1 MGRRKGQVLLLSL
14 VLLTAVLGLVGSF
27 VAYLG
32 GVRKA
37 TNVFSARAAARQAA
51 LSGLEKALWCLNQT
65 SGTDCG
71 GTYGSSYAGET
82 DVSVGSSAYFTTSVE
97 TLNASLKTIT
107 AVGEWPS
114 ATEPQATVTLKADA
128 VITTTEASFHYGVQ
142 SGNGGFEFGN
152 NAYVDGNIYANGN
165 VVGSPGAYVTGTVWV
180 AGGTSLTPDQQST
193 VYNSDFIFGQASP
206 DVDIAQS
213 FKLSADAFVNKISLY
228 IKKVGTPS
236 SVTVRILADNGGVP
250 SKTVLASGT
259 LNAAA
264 VTSTYD
270 WVDVTFSM
278 PPGLVGGQ
286 TYWLSVDG
294 STSATRY
301 WIIGSQG
308 NSGYGNGIG
317 MSSAD
322 WNASTPVWTDENRD
336 FNFKVWTGGIATK
349 IDTIHVY
356 EDAHANTIINSTI
369 DGDAYY
375 QTISGSTVAG
385 ASYPGSADPGPE
397 SLPITDAQIAQ
408 WKAEAENGG
417 TISGDVSVLNGES
430 RSYGPKKIT
439 GNLTVSNNSTLTV
452 TGTLYVQGNVTFSNN
467 VTVRLDPGYGA
478 NSGMIIADGEVLIEN
493 NVTFQGSGTTGSYV
507 LVLTTDPSLDAA
519 DPAMTLSNNS
529 DNSIF
534 YASKGMVS
542 ISNNAALKEVTA
554 FKLKLENNASVN
566 YESGLEDVSFTSG
579 PGGSWT
585 LLAGSIREIR

>member
-37 TNVFSARAAARQAA
+37 TSVFSARAAARQAA
-51 LSGLEKALWCLNQT
+51 QAGLEKALWCLNQA
-65 SGTDCG
+65 SGADCG
-71 GTYGSSYAGET
+71 GTYGSGYAGET
-82 DVSVGSSAYFTTSVE
+82 DVSVGSSAYYTTSVE
-97 TLNASLKTIT
+97 TLNASLKTVT

-114 ATEPQATVTLKADA
+114 ATEPQATVTLKAEA
-128 VITTTEASFHYGVQ
+128 AITTTEASFHYGVQ
-142 SGNGGFEFGN
+142 SGNGGFKFGN
-152 NAYVDGNIYANGN
+152 NAHVDGNIYANGN
-165 VVGSPGAYVTGTVWV
+165 VVGAPGAYATGTVWV

-193 VYNSDFIFGQASP
+193 AYTSDFTFAQASP

-213 FKLSADAFVNKISLY
+213 FKLSQDNVVNKVSFY

-236 SVTVRILADNGGVP
+236 SPTVRILADNGGVP

-264 VTSTYD
+264 VTTSYA
-270 WVDVTFSM
+270 WVDVTFST

-286 TYWLSVDG
+286 TYWLSIDG
-294 STSATRY
+294 STSASKY

-317 MSSAD
+317 MSSAN
-322 WNASTPVWTDENRD
+322 WNASPPVWTDEIRD
-336 FNFKVWTGGIATK
+336 YNFKVWTGGVATK
-349 IDTIHVY
+349 IDGVHVY
-356 EDAHANTIINSTI
+356 EDAHANTIIDSTI

-375 QTISGSTVAG
+375 QAISGSTVGG

-408 WKAEAENGG
+408 WKVEAENGG
-417 TISGDVSVLNGES
+417 TISGDVGVLNGES

-439 GNLTVSNNSTLTV
+439 GGLTVDNNSTLTV

-467 VTVRLDPGYGA
+467 ATIRLDPGYGA

-507 LVLTTDPSLDAA
+507 LVLTTDPSLDSA

-542 ISNNAALKEVTA
+542 ISNNAVLKEVTA

-566 YESGLEDVSFTSG
+566 YESGLENVSFTSG

-585 LLAGSIREIR
+585 LLDGSTREIR